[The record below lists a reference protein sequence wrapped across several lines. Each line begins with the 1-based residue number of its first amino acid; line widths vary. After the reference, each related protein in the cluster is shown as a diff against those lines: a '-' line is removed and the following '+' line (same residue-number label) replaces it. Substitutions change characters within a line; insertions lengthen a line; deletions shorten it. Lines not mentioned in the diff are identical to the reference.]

1 MVNRGLSMSEQWY
14 TNKELFEQLN
24 AMQQDFTSLRHE
36 MKETRNIIKR
46 YNGLREELG
55 GLKEKVEKMQAI
67 QQGKNKVGEA
77 IRDRKSTR
85 LNSSHVSSSYAV
97 F

>member
-1 MVNRGLSMSEQWY
+1 MSEQWY

-77 IRDRKSTR
+77 IRDWGGWLFAGIT
-85 LNSSHVSSSYAV
+85 LVVLLINQ